1 MDDYTPSVLDRLTD
15 PNLPVNRSRY
25 TAGELERSVVRDLTE
40 LLNTRRPP
48 DGFFDGLPRVEAS
61 VANFGLRDMTVV
73 EGKAAEQRE
82 LCARHIRQVIE
93 AFEPRLTDVAV
104 VARDPDEVRD
114 ERPQGFSLAAMYFR
128 IRATLNV
135 DPTPI
140 DGVTFDTVLEMTT
153 GTHTVN
159 LPGAAR

>member
-15 PNLPVNRSRY
+15 PDLPVNRSRY
-25 TAGELERSVVRDLTE
+25 TLRELERAVVRDLTE

-48 DGFFDGLPRVEAS
+48 DGFFAGLPLVEAS
-61 VANFGLRDMTVV
+61 VANYGLRDMTVV
-73 EGKAAEQRE
+73 EGTAADQRE
-82 LCARHIRQVIE
+82 LCARHIQQVIE
-93 AFEPRLTDVAV
+93 AFEPRLTAVSVA
-104 VARDPDEVRD
+104 ARDPGEVRD
-114 ERPQGFSLAAMYFR
+114 ERPQAFSLVALYFR

-140 DGVTFDTVLEMTT
+140 DGVTFDTVLEVTT